1 MNNIYKL
8 IVHLLLIALS
18 ANNVSAEEKIT
29 VVIYENVLKKYELF
43 LAEKDSSPLDVQNFS
58 SNHSNRV
65 IASLILLQQAL
76 HLGGGNY
83 TIEFISAPN
92 PSRALS
98 FVKSGRAV
106 LLGDDI
112 WDNNFDDSVY
122 KSSEIIGP
130 GEFEKIIVGRLD
142 NTLLTQVKDF
152 NDLQKLSAVTGHNW
166 RVDIQ
171 TLEEMK
177 ISNVSEVS
185 VYALQLKMLTAGRI
199 DFAMLEA
206 TQLEDKKKTTLQQVN
221 LGVVPGIKIGLAG
234 SRHYMISKK
243 YPQGKQLYEHLEKGL
258 KILRQRGAIKKALI
272 EVGFYNEKISDWQK
286 IFQPR

>member
-142 NTLLTQVKDF
+142 NTLLTQVKDL
-152 NDLQKLSAVTGHNW
+152 NDLQKLSAVTGHDW

-199 DFAMLEA
+199 DFTMLEA
-206 TQLEDKKKTTLQQVN
+206 TQLEDKKKTALQQVN

-243 YPQGKQLYEHLEKGL
+243 YPQGKQLFEHLEKGL

-286 IFQPR
+286 IFPPR